1 MGVIHVVTAENGTIR
16 FPHLGIV
23 LDHVAKAFSVGSLE
37 IACYGI
43 VLAAAMVTGLLLVMK
58 VADRTGQRGDD
69 YFDLGMIAIV
79 VSVICARIYYVVFS
93 WDYYSS
99 HPGEIINIREGGLA
113 IYGGVIGGVVTTAL
127 FCKIRKIKFLK
138 TADTAV
144 LGLVWGQAL
153 GRWGNF
159 FNREAFGGYTDN
171 LFAMQLPV
179 SDVRSGE
186 ITAEMWEKVKK
197 IGGTEYI
204 QVHPTFLYESMW
216 NIGVLLILLFLTFRV
231 KRKYDGMV
239 FLNYLLLYGIGR
251 FWIEGLRTDQLLL
264 PGTQIPVSQLLSG
277 VLAVTALFFLIVNKR
292 KKNGSERTYG
302 LQRGRT
308 EERDKGK

>member
-1 MGVIHVVTAENGTIR
+1 MGLIRVVTAENGTIR

-23 LDHVAKAFSVGSLE
+23 LDGVVKAFSIGGLE

-58 VADRTGQRGDD
+58 VADRTGQKGDD

-99 HPGEIINIREGGLA
+99 HLGEIINIREGGLA
-113 IYGGVIGGVVTTAL
+113 IYGGVIGGVAATAL
-127 FCKIRKIKFLK
+127 FCKVRKIKFLR

-171 LFAMQLPV
+171 LLAMQLPV
-179 SDVRSGE
+179 SDVRFGE
-186 ITAEMWEKVKK
+186 ITAEMWENVKN
-197 IGGTEYI
+197 IGGTEN
-204 QVHPTFLYESMW
+204 ESM
-216 NIGVLLILLFLTFRV
+216 
-231 KRKYDGMV
+231 
-239 FLNYLLLYGIGR
+239 
-251 FWIEGLRTDQLLL
+251 
-264 PGTQIPVSQLLSG
+264 
-277 VLAVTALFFLIVNKR
+277 
-292 KKNGSERTYG
+292 
-302 LQRGRT
+302 T
-308 EERDKGK
+308 EWYF

>member
-1 MGVIHVVTAENGTIR
+1 MGLIHVVTAENGTIR

-43 VLAAAMVTGLLLVMK
+43 VLAVAMVTGLLLVMK

-79 VSVICARIYYVVFS
+79 VSVVCARIYYVAFS
-93 WDYYSS
+93 WDYYST
-99 HPGEIINIREGGLA
+99 HLKEIINIREGGLA
-113 IYGGVIGGVVTTAL
+113 IYGGVIGGAVTTAL

-138 TADTAV
+138 TADTAI

-186 ITAEMWEKVKK
+186 ITAEMWEKVKR

-277 VLAVTALFFLIVNKR
+277 ILAVTALFFLIINKWR
-292 KKNGSERTYG
+292 MDHLKSRM
-302 LQRGRT
+302 
-308 EERDKGK
+308 

>member
-1 MGVIHVVTAENGTIR
+1 MGLIHVVTAENGTIR

-79 VSVICARIYYVVFS
+79 VSVVCARIYYVVFS
-93 WDYYSS
+93 WDYYST
-99 HPGEIINIREGGLA
+99 HLKEIINIREGGLA
-113 IYGGVIGGVVTTAL
+113 IYGGVIGGAVTTAL

-138 TADTAV
+138 TADTAI

-186 ITAEMWEKVKK
+186 ITAEMWEKVKR

-216 NIGVLLILLFLTFRV
+216 NIGVLLILMFLTFRV

-277 VLAVTALFFLIVNKR
+277 ILAVTALFFLIINKWR
-292 KKNGSERTYG
+292 MDHLKSRM
-302 LQRGRT
+302 
-308 EERDKGK
+308 

>member
-1 MGVIHVVTAENGTIR
+1 MGLIHVVTAENGTIR

-79 VSVICARIYYVVFS
+79 VSVVCARIYYVVFS
-93 WDYYSS
+93 WNYYSS
-99 HPGEIINIREGGLA
+99 HLGEIINIREGGLA
-113 IYGGVIGGVVTTAL
+113 IYGGVIGGAVTTAL

-138 TADTAV
+138 TADTAI

-186 ITAEMWEKVKK
+186 ITAEMWEKVKR

-277 VLAVTALFFLIVNKR
+277 VLAVTALFFLIINKWR
-292 KKNGSERTYG
+292 MDHPKS
-302 LQRGRT
+302 
-308 EERDKGK
+308 

>member
-1 MGVIHVVTAENGTIR
+1 MGLIHVVTAENGTIR

-79 VSVICARIYYVVFS
+79 VSVVCARIYYVAFS
-93 WDYYSS
+93 WNYYSS
-99 HPGEIINIREGGLA
+99 HLGEIINIREGGLA
-113 IYGGVIGGVVTTAL
+113 IYGGVIGGAVTTAL

-138 TADTAV
+138 TADAAI

-186 ITAEMWEKVKK
+186 ITAEMWEKVKR

-277 VLAVTALFFLIVNKR
+277 VLAVTALFFLIINKWR
-292 KKNGSERTYG
+292 MDHLKS
-302 LQRGRT
+302 
-308 EERDKGK
+308 

>member
-1 MGVIHVVTAENGTIR
+1 MGLIHVVTAENGTIR

-79 VSVICARIYYVVFS
+79 VSVVCARIYYVVFS
-93 WDYYSS
+93 WNYYSS
-99 HPGEIINIREGGLA
+99 HLGEIINIREGGLA
-113 IYGGVIGGVVTTAL
+113 IYGGVIGGAVTTAL

-138 TADTAV
+138 TADTAI

-186 ITAEMWEKVKK
+186 ITAEMWEKVKR

-277 VLAVTALFFLIVNKR
+277 VLAVTALFFLIINKWR
-292 KKNGSERTYG
+292 MDHLKS
-302 LQRGRT
+302 
-308 EERDKGK
+308 

>member
-1 MGVIHVVTAENGTIR
+1 MGLIHVVTAENGMIR

-23 LDHVAKAFSVGSLE
+23 LNHVAKAFSVGSLE

-79 VSVICARIYYVVFS
+79 VSVICARIYYVAFS

-99 HPGEIINIREGGLA
+99 HLGEIINIREGGLA

-159 FNREAFGGYTDN
+159 FNREAFGGYTDD

-216 NIGVLLILLFLTFRV
+216 NIGVLLILLFLTFRI

-277 VLAVTALFFLIVNKR
+277 VLAVTALFFLIINKWR
-292 KKNGSERTYG
+292 MDHPKS
-302 LQRGRT
+302 
-308 EERDKGK
+308 

>member
-1 MGVIHVVTAENGTIR
+1 MGLIHVVTAENGMIR

-23 LDHVAKAFSVGSLE
+23 LNHVVKAFSVGSLE

-79 VSVICARIYYVVFS
+79 VSVICARIYYVAFS

-99 HPGEIINIREGGLA
+99 HLGEIINIREGGLA

-159 FNREAFGGYTDN
+159 FNREAFGGYTDD

-264 PGTQIPVSQLLSG
+264 SGTQIPVSQLLSG
-277 VLAVTALFFLIVNKR
+277 VLAVTALFFLIINKWR
-292 KKNGSERTYG
+292 MDHPKS
-302 LQRGRT
+302 
-308 EERDKGK
+308 

>member
-1 MGVIHVVTAENGTIR
+1 MGLIHVVTAENGMIR

-23 LDHVAKAFSVGSLE
+23 LNHVAKAFSVGSLE

-79 VSVICARIYYVVFS
+79 VSVICARVYYVAFS

-99 HPGEIINIREGGLA
+99 HLGEIINIREGGLA

-159 FNREAFGGYTDN
+159 FNREAFGGYTDD

-277 VLAVTALFFLIVNKR
+277 VLAVTALFFLIINKWR
-292 KKNGSERTYG
+292 MDHPKS
-302 LQRGRT
+302 
-308 EERDKGK
+308 

>member
-1 MGVIHVVTAENGTIR
+1 MGLIHVVTAENGTIR

-79 VSVICARIYYVVFS
+79 VSVVCARIYYVVFS
-93 WDYYSS
+93 WDYYST
-99 HPGEIINIREGGLA
+99 HLKEIINIREGGLA
-113 IYGGVIGGVVTTAL
+113 IYGGVIGGAGTTAL

-138 TADTAV
+138 TADTAI

-186 ITAEMWEKVKK
+186 ITAEMWEKVKR

-277 VLAVTALFFLIVNKR
+277 ILAVTALFFLIINKWR
-292 KKNGSERTYG
+292 MDHLKSRM
-302 LQRGRT
+302 
-308 EERDKGK
+308 